1 MAPSQMNVWKQEQ
14 TVCEREVRPTLR
26 QHCICFH
33 TPSRHS
39 SFSLQLFHKCT
50 SLTYSLALTHTPT
63 LKHTSRCLATIHFF
77 TCTKKLWTCWLS
89 IAEMFCETFSET
101 SFTFKTA
108 PKTWTT
114 NCNHSKSALTEWCK
128 LPSSSENV
136 KRFQQTHKKTHS
148 RCDILALRLAS
159 LTSISPLIGSEYCRW
174 AK

>member
-1 MAPSQMNVWKQEQ
+1 MCENKNKLCVSVKWGQRCVNTASVFTRHHVTVASAYSCSINVLLWLILSHSH
-14 TVCEREVRPTLR
+14 THLPLNTPPAVSHDTF
-26 QHCICFH
+26 FH
-33 TPSRHS
+33 MH
-39 SFSLQLFHKCT
+39 
-50 SLTYSLALTHTPT
+50 
-63 LKHTSRCLATIHFF
+63 
-77 TCTKKLWTCWLS
+77 KKLWTCWLS

-114 NCNHSKSALTEWCK
+114 NCNHSKSALIEWCK